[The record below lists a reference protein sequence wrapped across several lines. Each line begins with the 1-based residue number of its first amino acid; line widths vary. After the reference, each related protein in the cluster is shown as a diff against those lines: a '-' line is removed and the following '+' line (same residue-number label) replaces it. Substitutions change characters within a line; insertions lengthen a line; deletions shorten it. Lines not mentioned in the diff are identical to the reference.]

1 MFCKRKIE
9 LEMITTGRQNF
20 NLFVPIKGT
29 FSLERSDVQC
39 NIHKKPI

>member
-9 LEMITTGRQNF
+9 LEIITTGRQNF

-29 FSLERSDVQC
+29 FSLERLKNRCSMQY
-39 NIHKKPI
+39 P